1 MSALEIVKDRQAE
14 DLSRPIR
21 RPISMKIDAENLY
34 RASLE
39 FCQAL
44 DREARPDLLRKH
56 AAKVFDL
63 ASQIAEE
70 ARRP

>member
-1 MSALEIVKDRQAE
+1 MSALEIAKDQDAGNM
-14 DLSRPIR
+14 SRPIR
-21 RPISMKIDAENLY
+21 RPISMKIHAENLY

-44 DREARPDLLRKH
+44 DRDARPDLLRKH